1 MTAALLGA
9 VLVGGLASAAPTASP
24 PPGAVVFSKQ
34 VGDDGRALFVGRSD
48 GSGAVRV
55 TLGPNDD
62 RPQWS
67 PNGRQIVF
75 ERSVDDDVTSVWIVS
90 ADGTGERELDADPY
104 AEHPRWSPD
113 GHRIAYQ
120 VQTSERIPDGARAHT
135 TYELWLVRPDG
146 SGRSRLIRS
155 GVGELGDE
163 NPVFAVQTGAWAW
176 SPDSRRI
183 AFVRPRRNEDA
194 ARGGVWVVDVAMRAA
209 QYVGPGSDVA
219 WSPDGRRL
227 ATTTNDRA
235 SSATRSAE
243 RSGSSPSRQ
252 GSAVGSR
259 GLRRSR
265 VTASALVSRRAH
277 DRVPEVRK
285 RVVVMTASSSG
296 HDLQHAARL
305 EQPLIAGQPTARDS
319 SSTSRREE
327 PAGS

>member
-1 MTAALLGA
+1 M
-9 VLVGGLASAAPTASP
+9 
-24 PPGAVVFSKQ
+24 
-34 VGDDGRALFVGRSD
+34 
-48 GSGAVRV
+48 SG
-55 TLGPNDD
+55 
-62 RPQWS
+62 
-67 PNGRQIVF
+67 
-75 ERSVDDDVTSVWIVS
+75 
-90 ADGTGERELDADPY
+90 ELDADPY

-235 SSATRSAE
+235 IVGDAECGTIWILAVETGKRSRLARPPKE
-243 RSGSSPSRQ
+243 SCDRFRAGLPTGARSR
-252 GSAVGSR
+252 SR
-259 GLRRSR
+259 G
-265 VTASALVSRRAH
+265 
-277 DRVPEVRK
+277 PEDE
-285 RVVVMTASSSG
+285 SSS
-296 HDLQHAARL
+296 
-305 EQPLIAGQPTARDS
+305 
-319 SSTSRREE
+319 
-327 PAGS
+327 